1 MMQLP
6 GEQKKNEFVLI
17 LPFTPASRNNM
28 IGWLAGRCD
37 GENYGKLLVYNF
49 PKSRL
54 IDGPLQIEARID
66 QNAQLSGQ
74 FTLWNQQ
81 GSTVIRGHLLV
92 IPIGKSLVYVE
103 PIYLQ
108 ANTSPMPELRLVVLA
123 TQDKLAYGQNFA
135 EAMNGLFGES
145 AKAPEETKPPSDST
159 QPPASTAQPTPSPA
173 NTQNL
178 QQLVN
183 QAIQEFDDYQR
194 LTSQGKLGEAGQKLE
209 QHKRTLEEIRKLTGK

>member
-1 MMQLP
+1 
-6 GEQKKNEFVLI
+6 
-17 LPFTPASRNNM
+17 M

-92 IPIGKSLVYVE
+92 IQSENHSFTSNRYICKR
-103 PIYLQ
+103 
-108 ANTSPMPELRLVVLA
+108 NTSPMPELRLVVLA

-135 EAMNGLFGES
+135 EAMNGLFGEA
-145 AKAPEETKPPSDST
+145 AKAQEETKPQSESS

-194 LTSQGKLGEAGQKLE
+194 LTSQGKLARGWTETGTAQTYAG
-209 QHKRTLEEIRKLTGK
+209 RD